1 MWICSI
7 IKVYLGK
14 NLMFKEEKIV
24 SNNNFNVRNL
34 MVNKEKISEF
44 LDEIQQNQV
53 LKDCKILRVLNSGNY
68 YIYTFET
75 SDEQRKELKKIQDNW
90 I

>member
-1 MWICSI
+1 
-7 IKVYLGK
+7 
-14 NLMFKEEKIV
+14 
-24 SNNNFNVRNL
+24 
-34 MVNKEKISEF
+34 MVDKEKNSEF
-44 LDEIQQNQV
+44 LDEFHQNPV

-75 SDEQRKELKKIQDNW
+75 SNEQREKLKKIQDNW